1 MGCGFGWIN
10 LAEKCL
16 DVDKMNKRMW
26 NQKCEVMESVKNWVF
41 DDRLLNLSKLF
52 LTISNSKVT

>member
-26 NQKCEVMESVKNWVF
+26 NQNYGMMESVE
-41 DDRLLNLSKLF
+41 KLG
-52 LTISNSKVT
+52 I